1 MKPARIPYFSADDYL
16 AFEETQASKHEYF
29 QGEVFAMVGARDAH
43 VTCSLNLASRL
54 HLHLRGTP
62 CRPYMADM
70 KLRVE
75 AADAFFY
82 PDVFVTCDARDQ
94 ANPLYKA
101 HPRLIVEVLSDST
114 ARFDRGEKFGA
125 YRRLDALREY
135 VLIDPDTSTVEVFR
149 RHQGSDDWSFHAYG
163 GTDTLH
169 LASVELDIHL
179 DELFENTQP
188 NQTI

>member
-1 MKPARIPYFSADDYL
+1 MKPARIPPLSADDYL
-16 AFEETQASKHEYF
+16 AFEESQASKHEYF

-43 VTCSLNLASRL
+43 VTVAGNLFATL
-54 HLHLRGTP
+54 WTHLRGTS

-75 AADAFFY
+75 AANAFFY

-114 ARFDRGEKFGA
+114 ARFDRGEKFA
-125 YRRLDALREY
+125 TYRKLSALKEY
-135 VLIDPDTSTVEVFR
+135 VLVDPDTFTVEVFR
-149 RHQGSDDWSFHAYG
+149 HHEGSDDWMFHAYG

-169 LASVELDIHL
+169 LASVALDIRL
-179 DELFENTQP
+179 DELFENVTRS
-188 NQTI
+188 